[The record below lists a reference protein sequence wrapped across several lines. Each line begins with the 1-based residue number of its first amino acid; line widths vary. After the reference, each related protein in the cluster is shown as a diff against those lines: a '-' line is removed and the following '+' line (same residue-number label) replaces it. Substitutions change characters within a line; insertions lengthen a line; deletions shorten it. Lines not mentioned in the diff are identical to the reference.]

1 MCQHKDNPI
10 DAIYCIE
17 CGEIIHRET
26 IKLTP
31 FPTMDF
37 SHTKIETDYYIYRAE
52 LKKLLEE
59 TPVALKFI
67 NIDYDIYYYGRK
79 VVFID

>member
-1 MCQHKDNPI
+1 MCKHKDNPI

-17 CGEIIHRET
+17 CGELIHRET

-31 FPTMDF
+31 FPSMDF

-52 LKKLLEE
+52 LKKLLQE
-59 TPVALKFI
+59 TATAVKIL
-67 NIDYDIYYYGRK
+67 NTDYNIYYHGRK
-79 VVFID
+79 VAFID